1 MKLLFDENL
10 SHKLAE
16 LLADIFP
23 NSTHVRNVG
32 LKSSDDAQVWKFAID
47 NGFVLVSKDADM
59 HDRSLLFGFP
69 PKVIWIRLGNC
80 STAQVEKL
88 IRGSKEPISN
98 FHEDDMASFLTLS

>member
-16 LLADIFP
+16 RLSDLFP
-23 NSTHVRNVG
+23 DSTHVRNVG
-32 LKSSDDAQVWKFAID
+32 LKSSDDPDVWKFATENDFAI
-47 NGFVLVSKDADM
+47 VSKDADM

-80 STAQVEKL
+80 STGQV
-88 IRGSKEPISN
+88 
-98 FHEDDMASFLTLS
+98 DDLVRREIEVITKFLKDEFASFLALS